1 MSQWAPVSMSP
12 PRPRAA
18 FLWHPQLLYFRIVMD
33 VVYGVL
39 VIRDGVDRRTIE
51 RSTLYRCLRNVLAR
65 RLAEP
70 GIEAF
75 QFMVVAE
82 RGMTRIAD
90 LGSSFCPRFTGFE

>member
-82 RGMTRIAD
+82 RRYDPDSRSGIVFLSTFHG
-90 LGSSFCPRFTGFE
+90 L